1 MSRKFHAPVPSG
13 VIRAIRRRSLAL
25 FLRMRQIAVDIVHYQ
40 MIVSLSSH
48 GKEVSSMKMV
58 RLLIQ
63 VPEPIKARLD
73 ALRQGGTTASGFI
86 RHLLEDHFKQASAMG
101 RKGR

>member
-1 MSRKFHAPVPSG
+1 
-13 VIRAIRRRSLAL
+13 
-25 FLRMRQIAVDIVHYQ
+25 
-40 MIVSLSSH
+40 
-48 GKEVSSMKMV
+48 MKMI

-73 ALRQGGTTASGFI
+73 ILRKEGTTASGLI
-86 RHLLEDHFKQASAMG
+86 RHLLEDHFRETRRMS

>member
-1 MSRKFHAPVPSG
+1 M
-13 VIRAIRRRSLAL
+13 
-25 FLRMRQIAVDIVHYQ
+25 Q
-40 MIVSLSSH
+40 
-48 GKEVSSMKMV
+48 GKEVMGMKMT

-73 ALRQGGTTASGFI
+73 ALRQEGTTVSGFI
-86 RHLLEDHFKQASAMG
+86 RHLLEQHFQQPPVMG

>member
-1 MSRKFHAPVPSG
+1 
-13 VIRAIRRRSLAL
+13 
-25 FLRMRQIAVDIVHYQ
+25 MRQIALDIVNYH
-40 MIVSLSSH
+40 MISMMVL
-48 GKEVSSMKMV
+48 GEGVISMKMV

-73 ALRQGGTTASGFI
+73 ALRQEGTTASGFI
-86 RHLLEDHFKQASAMG
+86 RHLLEAHFKQAHAMS

>member
-1 MSRKFHAPVPSG
+1 MG
-13 VIRAIRRRSLAL
+13 
-25 FLRMRQIAVDIVHYQ
+25 
-40 MIVSLSSH
+40 
-48 GKEVSSMKMV
+48 MKMT

-73 ALRQGGTTASGFI
+73 ALRQEGTTASGFI
-86 RHLLEDHFKQASAMG
+86 RHLLEQHFKQPPVMG